1 MNARGKSYKTNST
14 DRISVLLSDSNVR
27 KLQHYQKQLQES
39 RDRKVSASAIINECI
54 HNYLKDE
61 V

>member
-1 MNARGKSYKTNST
+1 MARDKPYKV
-14 DRISVLLSDSNVR
+14 ISQPKIWVDLTERNLKKIQLHQAR
-27 KLQHYQKQLQES
+27 LQES
-39 RDRKVSASAIINECI
+39 RGLKTSANAIINECV

>member
-1 MNARGKSYKTNST
+1 MPRDKPYKV
-14 DRISVLLSDSNVR
+14 ISQPKLWIDLTASNLK
-27 KLQHYQKQLQES
+27 KLKQHQAQLQES
-39 RDRKVSASAIINECI
+39 RGLKVSASAIINECI